1 MSIGTVTAPVEQ
13 ALQEVEALLYR
24 QAEGFH
30 PDLEAALHHLLQAG
44 GKRIRPTVALLS
56 GRLVRAE
63 EDRLITFAAALEML
77 HTATLVHDD
86 LIDGALLRRGV
97 PTLNARW
104 SPAAT
109 VLTGDFLFARAARL
123 ITQTRSVPVI
133 QMFAETLSIIVN
145 GEIHQLFEGGHYT
158 DVDAYYQR
166 IYAKTASVF
175 ELATV
180 AACFLGHATKKQ
192 EQALRQYGYAVGMA
206 FQIMDDVLDFQ
217 GNVDRMGK
225 PVGHDLRNGLI
236 TLPSLLYYQEYP
248 QDPLLRRLLDG
259 ERLPHQEMET
269 LIGRIQAS
277 SALAQAR
284 EQARRFIQQ
293 AVHGLEQAFP
303 PCPEREALVTLAHY
317 IVDRDR

>member
-1 MSIGTVTAPVEQ
+1 MNIGTVTAPVEQ

-30 PDLEAALHHLLQAG
+30 HDLEAALHHLLQAG

-56 GRLVRAE
+56 GRLVQADE
-63 EDRLITFAAALEML
+63 ERLITLAAALEML

-109 VLTGDFLFARAARL
+109 VLTGDFLFARAAHL

-133 QMFAETLSIIVN
+133 AMFAETLSIIVN

-158 DVDAYYQR
+158 DVEAYYRR

-180 AACFLGHATKKQ
+180 AACHLGRPSPQQA
-192 EQALRQYGYAVGMA
+192 QALRDYGYAVGMA
-206 FQIMDDVLDFQ
+206 FQIMDDVLDFR
-217 GNVDRMGK
+217 GDAERLGK
-225 PVGHDLRNGLI
+225 PVGHDLRNGLM
-236 TLPSLLYYQEYP
+236 TLPSLLYYLEHP
-248 QDPLLRRLLDG
+248 SDPLFQRLLAG
-259 ERLPHQEMET
+259 ERLPRKDMEELIHNIQRSTALERAQQE
-269 LIGRIQAS
+269 AH
-277 SALAQAR
+277 
-284 EQARRFIQQ
+284 RFVEQ
-293 AVHGLEQAFP
+293 AVHALEEAFP
-303 PCPEREALVTLAHY
+303 SQPEREALITLARY
-317 IVDRDR
+317 IVARDH